1 MTHTYNI
8 TNMTC
13 SGCVSKVKSE
23 LLKLGDVLNA
33 DIQLQAPQAT
43 ITMQKHIPTSVLQDA
58 ISKAGEKYQITDA
71 DTSMSHHS
79 GMTHDVADTGNSYF
93 PIFLIFGYIT
103 GITLVVQA
111 AQGGFHLM
119 QWMSHFMAGFFL
131 VFSFFKLMNL
141 KGFAEGYRSYD
152 VVAKAV
158 PAWGFIYPFVE
169 LALGIAFLTGFDPL
183 TTNAVTL
190 IVMGV
195 STIGVVQS
203 LLKKTP
209 FQCACLG
216 TVIKLPLSKVT
227 LFEDLLMVAMS
238 AIMLVII

>member
-8 TNMTC
+8 AGITC
-13 SGCVSKVKSE
+13 SSCVAKVKSE
-23 LLKLGDVLNA
+23 LLKLGDITGAEV
-33 DIQLQAPQAT
+33 QMEAPQAT
-43 ITMQKHIPTSVLQDA
+43 ITMARHIATNELQLA
-58 ISKAGEKYQITDA
+58 ISKAGAKYIITEA
-71 DTSMSHHS
+71 GGAMHHGMS
-79 GMTHDVADTGNSYF
+79 DVAAADATQNSYY

-103 GITLVVQA
+103 GISLLVQY
-111 AQGGFHLM
+111 AQGSFDLM

-141 KGFAEGYRSYD
+141 KGFAEGYQTYD
-152 VVAKAV
+152 VVAKAIPV
-158 PAWGFIYPFVE
+158 YGFIYPFIE
-169 LALGIAFLTGFDPL
+169 LALGIAFLTGFNPSF
-183 TTNAVTL
+183 TNIITL
-190 IVMGV
+190 MVMGI

-238 AIMLVII
+238 AIMLTLI